1 MQRST
6 AQDWTQRLARLATTA
21 VSDVLDEC
29 GYRQQSLS
37 SAIRPIERGMR
48 FAGTAV
54 CVGGVSEHHVAPDAP
69 AALPAYA
76 IDACVTASS
85 VLVIATRGHEE
96 GAVVGG
102 LMSLAFARRGCAGV
116 VVDGGVRDADEI
128 ATLKLPTF
136 CRYVT
141 PINATKRWRV
151 TSIDQPVSVAGQTS
165 EVVGVAPG
173 DYVIGDVDGVMVIPQ
188 AIIGDVVEWAERLT
202 DIERTI
208 VAGLNRGESRARLF
222 ADHPRFA
229 HIRRLK

>member
-6 AQDWTQRLARLATTA
+6 AKDWTQRLARLTTTA

-29 GYRQQSLS
+29 GYREQSLS
-37 SAIRPIERGMR
+37 SAIRPLERGMR

-54 CVGGVSEHHVAPDAP
+54 CVGGISEHRVAPDAP

-76 IDACVTASS
+76 IDECVSAGS
-85 VLVIATRGHEE
+85 VLVIATQGHEE

-128 ATLKLPTF
+128 AALKLPTF

-141 PINATKRWRV
+141 PINSTKRWRV
-151 TSIDQPVSVAGQTS
+151 TSIDQPVTVAGHTS
-165 EVVGVAPG
+165 DAVGVSPG
-173 DYVIGDVDGVMVIPQ
+173 DYLIGDVDGVMVIPQ
-188 AIIGDVVEWAERLT
+188 AIVGDVVEWAERLA
-202 DIERTI
+202 ENQRTI
-208 VAGLNRGESRARLF
+208 VTGLELGASRARLF